1 MPTVLTWVSSKALC
15 PPLLTTLP
23 VETTREGQQRT
34 FDLSSL
40 GLDQQTERDI
50 SALDIIAIG
59 WNICNSWLGV
69 AATLAL
75 TIAQGGSV
83 TLIYGIIIC
92 FIMVGCSGLTMGEL
106 ASVYPTAGGQ

>member
-1 MPTVLTWVSSKALC
+1 V
-15 PPLLTTLP
+15 TLP
-23 VETTREGQQRT
+23 SVESLPNSERQT
-34 FDLSSL
+34 FELSNL
-40 GLDQQTERDI
+40 GLSQQTERDI
-50 SALDIIAIG
+50 SGLDIVAIG

-83 TLIYGIIIC
+83 TLIYGIVLC
-92 FIMVGCSGLTMGEL
+92 FLMVGCSGLTMGEL

>member
-1 MPTVLTWVSSKALC
+1 MI
-15 PPLLTTLP
+15 
-23 VETTREGQQRT
+23 VETQNEGETRT
-34 FDLSSL
+34 FALSNL
-40 GLDQQTERDI
+40 GLSQQTERDI

-75 TIAQGGSV
+75 TIALGGSV
-83 TLIYGIIIC
+83 TLIYGIVVC
-92 FIMVGCSGLTMGEL
+92 FVMVGCSGLTMAEL